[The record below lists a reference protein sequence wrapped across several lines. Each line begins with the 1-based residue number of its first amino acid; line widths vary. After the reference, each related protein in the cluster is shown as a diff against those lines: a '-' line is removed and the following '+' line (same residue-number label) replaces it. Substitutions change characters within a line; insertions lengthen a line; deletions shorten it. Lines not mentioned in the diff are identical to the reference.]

1 MNKKVTII
9 AVIFMFFLSTC
20 AAFANVIQVN
30 IGTPQLV
37 AQRHHKHHKHHHKTH
52 NKNYKCVCPP
62 HCKCVRDGF
71 CRPGEC
77 SPKCRCHNCKVVERH
92 HKPHHKPH
100 HGSHHH
106 RGY

>member
-1 MNKKVTII
+1 MNKKITII

-20 AAFANVIQVN
+20 SAFANVIQVN

-37 AQRHHKHHKHHHKTH
+37 AQRHHKHHHKPHH
-52 NKNYKCVCPP
+52 KNYKRVCPP
-62 HCKCVRDGF
+62 NCICIRDGF

-77 SPKCRCHNCKVVERH
+77 SPKCRCHNCKVVKRH
-92 HKPHHKPH
+92 HKPHHSSH

>member
-37 AQRHHKHHKHHHKTH
+37 AQRHHK
-52 NKNYKCVCPP
+52 
-62 HCKCVRDGF
+62 
-71 CRPGEC
+71 
-77 SPKCRCHNCKVVERH
+77 
-92 HKPHHKPH
+92 PHHSSH